1 MLKRIFALV
10 GLMALM
16 VLMTGLLSAAA
27 PVPVTTITVVQGL
40 PPVLQ
45 VGETYNVVVQVE
57 SDQPFIYAQA
67 LPAAYYPGRGVTAS
81 QGDHVGQGTSAT
93 LVIPFYAKGSTA
105 GFAGGV
111 APVSVSAGA
120 RYQGGYLVFQRFDF
134 TVQVP

>member
-1 MLKRIFALV
+1 MSKRIFSLV
-10 GLMALM
+10 GVMALM
-16 VLMTGLLSAAA
+16 VLMTGFLTAAA
-27 PVPVTTITVVQGL
+27 PVPVTTITLVQGL
-40 PPVLQ
+40 PSVMQ

-67 LPAAYYPGRGVTAS
+67 LPAAYYPGRGVVAA
-81 QGDHVGQGTSAT
+81 QGDHVGQGTNVT

-120 RYQGGYLVFQRFDF
+120 RYQGGYLVFQRFEF